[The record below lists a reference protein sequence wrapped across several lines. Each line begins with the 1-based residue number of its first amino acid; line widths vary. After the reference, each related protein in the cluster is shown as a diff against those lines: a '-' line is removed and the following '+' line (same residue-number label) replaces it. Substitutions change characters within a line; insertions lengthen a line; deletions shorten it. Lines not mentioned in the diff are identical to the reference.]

1 MAARMA
7 TMPATQM
14 SHRGTNDGGASMS
27 ASYHGDLEG
36 RELEAARAGPCG
48 DFGAADPAAC
58 FHLSAQDP
66 VRLLS
71 RPHPAAVESGACAQA
86 ARPLNQQPDGP
97 SKSN

>member
-7 TMPATQM
+7 TMATTQM
-14 SHRGTNDGGASMS
+14 SHRGTNDCGASMA
-27 ASYHGDLEG
+27 ASYHGGLEE
-36 RELEAARAGPCG
+36 RELRRANWTRG